1 MALRYYLR
9 LFLVLV
15 LAGNSLAAA
24 GSVDAPFLH
33 AKAAAQPV
41 MPVTL
46 TGDAATC
53 HEAVSGTAVAPGV
66 LPPAQGL
73 PHCCNDI
80 GHCVCALQSQALPSL
95 VLPLPGQSLAG
106 LMPSLAWP
114 SRTPVPL
121 LRPPIC

>member
-24 GSVDAPFLH
+24 GPVDAPFLH
-33 AKAAAQPV
+33 GKAAAQ
-41 MPVTL
+41 PVTL

-53 HEAVSGTAVAPGV
+53 HEAVTGTAVAPGV

-95 VLPLPGQSLAG
+95 MLPLSGQSVAG